1 MVLIFLWSPIT
12 TACKHISS
20 IIGRK
25 FNFKPPCTG
34 NCTRNRTAI
43 RTQNRLCRRTLTAA
57 DAQYLSVLNS
67 LFSSNFSDMYGGDAI
82 SARMLCAG
90 YTKGGRDACQG
101 DSGGPLIL
109 QVNERINKNYTWNLV

>member
-1 MVLIFLWSPIT
+1 
-12 TACKHISS
+12 
-20 IIGRK
+20 
-25 FNFKPPCTG
+25 
-34 NCTRNRTAI
+34 
-43 RTQNRLCRRTLTAA
+43 
-57 DAQYLSVLNS
+57 
-67 LFSSNFSDMYGGDAI
+67 MYGGDAI